1 MDKSVFLDAHVQE
14 KRMHSLLTEVLDLT
28 MQMADAADRGDEITI
43 QLLLGMRADPLEN
56 LKQVRLSLEQL
67 RDSLPPE
74 EGRYLAAILNGGP
87 AQQPEE
93 KPLANQVEINR
104 KLFQQVLSCD
114 QRLNQKVTRD
124 DSIYENRPSADM
136 GVGQENPSG
145 LSFRA

>member
-67 RDSLPPE
+67 RDSLSPE

-87 AQQPEE
+87 AQQPKE

-104 KLFQQVLSCD
+104 KLFRQVLSCD

-124 DSIYENRPSADM
+124 NSIYKNRPSADM
-136 GVGQENPSG
+136 GVEQENPSG